1 MPIST
6 AQSSP
11 FNSFIGITKQLVAA
25 SILNG
30 IDVDSKTVVNQTRLQ
45 QLNAALPIDIP
56 NCIAYT
62 QFDKTTLEK
71 IKTQIQ
77 QVEVHNTTVDCRL
90 NLAYDSGPI
99 SQITLSKEKKESHI
113 LFTVDPRNNPHGGL
127 KKIQKEVLHTIKA
140 LQGCENIS
148 NTTQLKKENSVLSE
162 ASYTRFITTSSGEV
176 VFDNDAKRCAISM
189 LQSAKSAQLTQQG
202 AIAFPAFSALIG
214 LFAVY
219 VVQAMSATAG
229 CFDAAGTDDQNQ
241 ALNVRIQD
249 LRQETPGYSKAEA
262 LAVVSTIA
270 LKNILQASTAA
281 AIGGAVA
288 NGICT
293 VEDMR
298 GTVDTTGYSE
308 KNMYLA
314 SLLGSSLLSIPPALH
329 LAHQLT
335 LQTQDNNKRCQYKNN
350 DAAHNTNMLTFPI
363 TQAAGVFLG
372 QTIMTAN
379 TIDSAAAKK
388 TAVAAALGFLIFS
401 VGSEVALNLILR
413 NRDLPEP
420 RQNATMPPPTTSE
433 SQRSTSTISEASI
446 TVHNTQLDQSIIP
459 IVESDNE
466 NALSDDHASGS
477 KEKPE
482 IEMQPM
488 PALN

>member
-1 MPIST
+1 
-6 AQSSP
+6 
-11 FNSFIGITKQLVAA
+11 
-25 SILNG
+25 
-30 IDVDSKTVVNQTRLQ
+30 
-45 QLNAALPIDIP
+45 
-56 NCIAYT
+56 
-62 QFDKTTLEK
+62 
-71 IKTQIQ
+71 
-77 QVEVHNTTVDCRL
+77 
-90 NLAYDSGPI
+90 
-99 SQITLSKEKKESHI
+99 
-113 LFTVDPRNNPHGGL
+113 
-127 KKIQKEVLHTIKA
+127 
-140 LQGCENIS
+140 
-148 NTTQLKKENSVLSE
+148 
-162 ASYTRFITTSSGEV
+162 
-176 VFDNDAKRCAISM
+176 
-189 LQSAKSAQLTQQG
+189 
-202 AIAFPAFSALIG
+202 
-214 LFAVY
+214 
-219 VVQAMSATAG
+219 
-229 CFDAAGTDDQNQ
+229 
-241 ALNVRIQD
+241 
-249 LRQETPGYSKAEA
+249 
-262 LAVVSTIA
+262 
-270 LKNILQASTAA
+270 
-281 AIGGAVA
+281 
-288 NGICT
+288 
-293 VEDMR
+293 
-298 GTVDTTGYSE
+298 
-308 KNMYLA
+308 MYLA